1 MTENPINKT
10 NPLTGQ
16 YKSTDGE
23 YPLGVRIFLTVL
35 VVFIGLIFLLVLWL
49 RLPVLTQM
57 AIGTYTPSPRP
68 PTRTPLPTR
77 TATITS
83 TPTETPLPTATS
95 LPPSANLVYDLDEL
109 QPPIPGVR
117 STAIVLSVPGNAV
130 AAPDFTDQTWYPS
143 SQIEEDM
150 LANGV
155 AIEFTHP
162 FYATYSSASI
172 MWNMDVPLDTGLYEI
187 YVLDTL
193 YSSGGSLDFQFRVGE
208 THSHPLVV
216 STQVDYQLLQGNP
229 PQKSDIWHSIGVYD
243 VNNSGLLT
251 VASSWQNRDEY
262 SVVAVE
268 RVLIVKLPAST
279 RQLID
284 ALPQGAYRVVIDDNS
299 AKIGNKRDWI
309 AIDNKTAWGNNFMD
323 LINPP
328 ADETVIWELPDSV
341 PVGRYEVLAWIPEIK
356 GNPEVSYNLT
366 GNGFDFDRE
375 ESGTPPITQQGNWE
389 GGKWV
394 SLGYWTVPELYG
406 KTVRFVVTMKIKGGG
421 IGDVAADALA
431 FILQP

>member
-1 MTENPINKT
+1 MTENPNNTTSPQADQKKI
-10 NPLTGQ
+10 
-16 YKSTDGE
+16 TDGE
-23 YPLGVRIFLTVL
+23 YPLGVRIFLTIL

-57 AIGTYTPSPRP
+57 AIGTFTPTPRP

-77 TATITS
+77 TATITP

-109 QPPIPGVR
+109 QPAIPGIK
-117 STAIVLSVPGNAV
+117 STAIVLSVPDDAI
-130 AAPDFTDQTWYPS
+130 AAPDFTEQTWYPS
-143 SQIEEDM
+143 SQIEKDM

-155 AIEFTHP
+155 GIEFTHP
-162 FYATYSSASI
+162 FFATYASGSI
-172 MWNMDVPLDTGLYEI
+172 MWNMDVPLNPGLYEV

-193 YSSGGSLDFQFRVGE
+193 YSSGGSLDFQVRVGE
-208 THSHPLVV
+208 TQINPLIG
-216 STQVDYQLLQGNP
+216 STRVDYRLLQGDP
-229 PQKSDIWHSIGVYD
+229 PQKSDIWHSLGVFD
-243 VNNSGLLT
+243 VTDSGLLS

-262 SVVAVE
+262 STVAVE
-268 RVLIVKLPAST
+268 RVLIVKLPEST

-284 ALPQGAYRVVIDDNS
+284 ALPQGAFRVIIDDNS
-299 AKIGNKRDWI
+299 ATFGNKQDWI
-309 AIDNKTAWGNNFMD
+309 TIDNKTAWGNSFMD

-328 ADETVIWELPDSV
+328 ADETVIWELPDTV
-341 PVGRYEVLAWIPEIK
+341 PFGRYEVLAWIPEIK
-356 GNPEVSYNLT
+356 GNPEVSYSLT

-375 ESGTPPITQQGNWE
+375 ETGTPPITQQGSWE

-406 KTVRFVVTMKIKGGG
+406 KTVRFVVTMNIKGSG